1 MCIAY
6 IPVLSTKYSFFFGED
21 KGLDCKL
28 VSSKRKLFPEV
39 AAISG
44 MRLDEMDGK
53 VPWIYSLNHL
63 D

>member
-53 VPWIYSLNHL
+53 VP
-63 D
+63 